1 MGSIVLTEAEESHFL
16 KVLNRLRKHQADGVK
31 YIGNEEE
38 AMIHDVDYSI
48 KLIEK
53 ALTAPL
59 IEIGSQLYVRGRTVS
74 PNAPLDFE
82 DGPRQ
87 IVMQPHVHESNFLGY
102 DRRRR
107 CLPLLY

>member
-1 MGSIVLTEAEESHFL
+1 MGSIVLTEVEESHFL

-38 AMIHDVDYSI
+38 ALIHDVDYSI

-59 IEIGSQLYVRGRTVS
+59 IEIDGQLYVRGRIVS
-74 PNAPLDFE
+74 PNAPL
-82 DGPRQ
+82 
-87 IVMQPHVHESNFLGY
+87 
-102 DRRRR
+102 
-107 CLPLLY
+107 

>member
-53 ALTAPL
+53 GLTAPL
-59 IEIGSQLYVRGRTVS
+59 IEIDGQLYVRGRDSKSKCPPLTLRT
-74 PNAPLDFE
+74 AP
-82 DGPRQ
+82 
-87 IVMQPHVHESNFLGY
+87 VK
-102 DRRRR
+102 
-107 CLPLLY
+107 